1 LLDWGLIPSVQLAG
15 NLIGGIGMRVLSLVI
30 SFLLV
35 VSLATMTL
43 FYLEQRVG
51 QNRIQVQDEWL
62 SSSDQAAG
70 SAGYQ
75 AYGP

>member
-1 LLDWGLIPSVQLAG
+1 
-15 NLIGGIGMRVLSLVI
+15 MRVLSLVI

>member
-1 LLDWGLIPSVQLAG
+1 
-15 NLIGGIGMRVLSLVI
+15 MRVLSLVL
-30 SFLLV
+30 SFLLM

-62 SSSDQAAG
+62 SSSSHQSDGA
-70 SAGYQ
+70 AGYQ
-75 AYGP
+75 SYGP

>member
-1 LLDWGLIPSVQLAG
+1 
-15 NLIGGIGMRVLSLVI
+15 MRVLSLVI
-30 SFLLV
+30 SFLLM

-62 SSSDQAAG
+62 SSSDQSAVP
-70 SAGYQ
+70 AGYQ